1 MKSKLFYSF
10 ILFLQY
16 NSYNI
21 FAFLHHS
28 CNACALQDLVLQKSL
43 VNSNLGVAHVI
54 FFNQASCDG
63 LFGWPMSNP
72 DERDSV
78 KIGVGTGH
86 LENISRQLAENIF
99 CAVVLDNNR
108 SLSKKWF
115 YNLKSGIRAQI
126 AKPGSLPFS
135 SRGCHRSKG
144 SSAQSSLQCT
154 VHHLRAGF
162 VSPRFWCLGGVCSA
176 KVVTLPL
183 ASTDTMLP
191 DHQIQQ
197 HLSESNSPASQ

>member
-54 FFNQASCDG
+54 FFNQASLGDPC
-63 LFGWPMSNP
+63 LIPTRETQLKSGWEQGIWKIFQGSLQKIF
-72 DERDSV
+72 SV
-78 KIGVGTGH
+78 
-86 LENISRQLAENIF
+86 QLYLTITEA
-99 CAVVLDNNR
+99 
-108 SLSKKWF
+108 SLKKWF

-126 AKPGSLPFS
+126 AKAGFLPFS
-135 SRGCHRSKG
+135 SRGCHRNKG